1 MVFAID
7 DKSGRLVASVPA
19 SDGVEEFD
27 CVAQTCRNPACRC
40 QTVSVM
46 FRGRAPGVPE
56 TAAPTPERNVGLDI
70 GSRSIDATFRKSAAQ
85 SDLAFAE
92 ALLAAMEPADFDRLA
107 ELHYMIK
114 RHESEH
120 AKPAEIQVQFDFDE
134 VERSSMMQTYN
145 DILPFAETIQVVVDG
160 VEYVV
165 LDQYCV
171 KHRCGCTDAHLSLLP
186 INDGAGALETASSVD
201 VNYKTKPWDRVADEP
216 PPCDVATFRGL
227 MESTLPDLY
236 PKLRSRHERLC
247 AIYAHARKRA
257 RPVVADSTPQQPVGR
272 NDPCPCGSA
281 KKFKKCCMGKGL
293 GGAGARSTE
302 TTITIRR

>member
-1 MVFAID
+1 MVFD
-7 DKSGRLVASVPA
+7 FDEKTGGLVARVPA
-19 SDGVEEFD
+19 GDGVEAFD
-27 CVAQTCRNPACRC
+27 CVAQTCSNPACRC
-40 QTVSVM
+40 RSVT
-46 FRGRAPGVPE
+46 FTLCARAPGDP
-56 TAAPTPERNVGLDI
+56 APVTTPERKVGLDI
-70 GSRSIDATFRKSAAQ
+70 GSRSIDATFRTSAAQ

-134 VERSSMMQTYN
+134 IERSSIMQTYN

-186 INDGAGALETASSVD
+186 INEGAGALETTSSVD
-201 VNYKTKPWDRVADEP
+201 VNYKTKSWERVADEP
-216 PPCDVATFRGL
+216 LPCDVATFRRL
-227 MESTLPDLY
+227 MESTTPDLY
-236 PKLRSRHERLC
+236 TKLHARHKKLC
-247 AIYAHARKRA
+247 AIYVHARKRE
-257 RPVVADSTPQQPVGR
+257 RPVVASSLSQQSVGR
-272 NDPCPCGSA
+272 NEPCPCGSG

-293 GGAGARSTE
+293 SGAGTRHTE
-302 TTITIRR
+302 STITIRR

>member
-7 DKSGRLVASVPA
+7 DTSGRIVASVPTG
-19 SDGVEEFD
+19 DGVETFD
-27 CVAQTCRNPACRC
+27 CVAQACRNPACRC
-40 QTVSVM
+40 RTVTVT
-46 FRGRAPGVPE
+46 FRERAPGVPG
-56 TAAPTPERNVGLDI
+56 TAAPPPARKVGLDI
-70 GSRSIDATFRKSAAQ
+70 GTRSIDATFRKSAAQ
-85 SDLAFAE
+85 SDVAFAE

-107 ELHYMIK
+107 ELHFMIK
-114 RHESEH
+114 RHETEH
-120 AKPAEIQVQFDFDE
+120 AKAAEIQVQFDFDGI
-134 VERSSMMQTYN
+134 ERASMMQTYN
-145 DILPFAETIQVVVDG
+145 DILPFAETIQVVVDD

-186 INDGAGALETASSVD
+186 INDGAGAHETTSSVD
-201 VNYKTKPWDRVADEP
+201 VNYKTKTWERVADEP
-216 PPCDVATFRGL
+216 PPCEVATFRRL
-227 MESTLPDLY
+227 MENAIPDLY

-257 RPVVADSTPQQPVGR
+257 RPVAADSTLQQSVGR

-293 GGAGARSTE
+293 GGADTRGTE

>member
-7 DKSGRLVASVPA
+7 DTSGRLVAGVPA
-19 SDGVEEFD
+19 GDGVETFD
-27 CVAQTCRNPACRC
+27 CVADICRNPACRC
-40 QTVSVM
+40 RTVTVTFRARATSVP
-46 FRGRAPGVPE
+46 A
-56 TAAPTPERNVGLDI
+56 TAAPMPERKVGLDI
-70 GSRSIDATFRKSAAQ
+70 GARSIDATFRKSAAQ
-85 SDLAFAE
+85 ADLAFAE

-107 ELHYMIK
+107 GLHFMVK

-120 AKPAEIQVQFDFDE
+120 AKPTEIQVQFDFDE
-134 VERSSMMQTYN
+134 IERSSIMQTYN

-186 INDGAGALETASSVD
+186 INDGAGARKTTSSVD
-201 VNYKTKPWDRVADEP
+201 VNYKAKIWERVADEP
-216 PPCDVATFRGL
+216 LPCDVATFVRL
-227 MESTLPDLY
+227 MEGALPDLY
-236 PKLRSRHERLC
+236 ENLRSRHERLC
-247 AIYAHARKRA
+247 AIYAHARKCA
-257 RPVVADSTPQQPVGR
+257 RPVVADSLTKQSVGR

-293 GGAGARSTE
+293 SGAGARSTE